1 MQSIL
6 TYLTNLAAIL
16 SLRALV
22 SLQALRVYGGLLVLV
37 GCLFGHVALVLLGI
51 ACLYF
56 GLANASGS
64 QLREQDSKP
73 NSPQADSEQT

>member
-1 MQSIL
+1 MQTIL
-6 TYLTNLAAIL
+6 TYLLNIAALI

-22 SLQALRVYGGLLVLV
+22 SQQALRVYGGLLVLV

-56 GLANASGS
+56 GLAYASGY

-73 NSPQADSEQT
+73 DSPQADSEQT